1 MTVTDPVTGVTRP
14 MTVTELADRRR
25 NRGRRVAYAGM
36 FVVGAGLLAVGFWIG
51 GTL

>member
-1 MTVTDPVTGVTRP
+1 MSVTDPITGVTRP
-14 MTVTELADRRR
+14 MTADELEERRR
-25 NRGRRVAYAGM
+25 DRGRRVAYAGL